1 MNFITVEENEINLKK
16 AILSGDDLAEMIA
29 IKAIL
34 FRFLDKSKVSYQLSL
49 GMWKHRGKES
59 DVYAKVEAMNELK
72 SAIEDMEWKLNE
84 YNKVQQEKNDK
95 K

>member
-49 GMWKHRGKES
+49 GM
-59 DVYAKVEAMNELK
+59 
-72 SAIEDMEWKLNE
+72 
-84 YNKVQQEKNDK
+84 
-95 K
+95 

>member
-29 IKAIL
+29 IKSIL

-49 GMWKHRGKES
+49 GM
-59 DVYAKVEAMNELK
+59 
-72 SAIEDMEWKLNE
+72 
-84 YNKVQQEKNDK
+84 
-95 K
+95 

>member
-16 AILSGDDLAEMIA
+16 AILSGDDLADMIA
-29 IKAIL
+29 IKSIL

-49 GMWKHRGKES
+49 GMWRHRGKEIE
-59 DVYAKVEAMNELK
+59 VYSKIEAMDELK
-72 SAIEDMEWKLNE
+72 EAIEDMEWKLNE
-84 YNKVQQEKNDK
+84 YVKKQQENSK